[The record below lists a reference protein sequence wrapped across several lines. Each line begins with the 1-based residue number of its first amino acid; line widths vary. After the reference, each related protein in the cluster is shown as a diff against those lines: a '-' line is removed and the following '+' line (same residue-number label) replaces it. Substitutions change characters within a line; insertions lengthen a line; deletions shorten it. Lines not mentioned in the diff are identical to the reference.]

1 MPNTPTVRTLAL
13 SLGVSRTTVSEALRG
28 NACVHPATAAR
39 IRSAA
44 EAVGYKANPL
54 VGAVMSEVRRSRNQ
68 IFRGVIAAIDLDET
82 GRPAASGKFHAALT
96 AGARQRALELG
107 FKLETFLV
115 GSKGV
120 TFERLDTILQSRGIQ
135 GVMLLPSWEPPDFS
149 KLDWTRYAGIYSDYV
164 IDHPALHSVCS
175 DHHRSLMSAL
185 GRLQALGY
193 DRPGLVVQSQQ
204 DERLQHR
211 WEGAF
216 SAYQRNHPE
225 IGTVPPLI
233 VPEVNAANF
242 SRWFRKYTP
251 DVVLAHDP
259 VVMTW
264 MTAAGARVPRTHG
277 YFCLNVTQ
285 TDRPCAGLDLHPH
298 ALGARGVELLIAQ
311 LQRNERGIPS
321 PASTTMIPGH
331 WVDGPTL
338 AKKTGPTEKLSLK
351 SRKVVRDSRLRSG

>member
-1 MPNTPTVRTLAL
+1 MPASPTVRTLAL
-13 SLGVSRTTVSEALRG
+13 ALGVSRTTVSEALRG

-39 IRSAA
+39 IRAA
-44 EAVGYKANPL
+44 ADAAGYRANPL

-68 IFRGVIAAIDLDET
+68 IFRGVIAAVDLDET
-82 GRPAASGKFHAALT
+82 ERPAPGGKFHAALT
-96 AGARQRALELG
+96 AGARQRAAELG
-107 FKLETFLV
+107 FKLELFLV
-115 GSKGV
+115 GHKGV
-120 TFERLDTILQSRGIQ
+120 TLERLDTILQSRGIQ
-135 GVMLLPSWEPPDFS
+135 GVMLLPSWAPPDFS
-149 KLDWTRYAGIYSDYV
+149 KLDWSRYAGIYSDYV

-185 GRLQALGY
+185 ARLQALGY
-193 DRPGLVVQSQQ
+193 RRPGLVVQRQQ

-225 IGTVPPLI
+225 IGDVPPLI
-233 VPEVNAANF
+233 VPEVNAAVF
-242 SRWFRKYTP
+242 TKWFRRHNP
-251 DVVLAHDP
+251 DVVLAHAP
-259 VVMTW
+259 EVMTW

-298 ALGARGVELLIAQ
+298 ALGARGIELLIAQ

-331 WVDGPTL
+331 WVDGPTIGKQ
-338 AKKTGPTEKLSLK
+338 AEATENLSVK
-351 SRKVVRDSRLRSG
+351 NRKRLGDSRLRSG